1 MKDVKIC
8 TGTTCYVLGAAELL
22 GELESVGDTAT
33 LNARITGATCLGY
46 CKSREYGEAPF
57 VEIDGAPVSGATL
70 EKIEEAL

>member
-1 MKDVKIC
+1 VKEVRIC

-22 GELESVGDTAT
+22 GELESVPDS

-46 CKSREYGEAPF
+46 CKSREHGEAPF
-57 VEIDGAPVSGATL
+57 VEIDGEPVSGATL